1 MKIRSAHR
9 TRTVPKTIDGRTHQ
23 VDETYTV
30 ELPVPPPDRD
40 AQALKAVTGLAVLI
54 VTGAIVWSTVA
65 IGGLLSMAF
74 NPAISYG
81 IACVFDATW
90 IGLMTLEWIAR
101 YDSQRASLP
110 RRMGWAA
117 LVLSMALIAAH
128 GAVGDFLWIGIAGA
142 AVSLVAKSFWAVVMR
157 TTEARLDPATAQWV
171 AAERSEVDGQRAL
184 VAVRRQLERSKA
196 KARDEAEALSS
207 GGSVTEIEW
216 RTPATE
222 GLTEDRIRTEVEQ
235 AAERIR
241 TAQSAGSGSARTD
254 PDSGSVKDR
263 VRALYDSG
271 TTDPAAVVE
280 ALPDANPETVKR
292 MVRLVRTEG
301 GYA

>member
-1 MKIRSAHR
+1 MKYTTERR
-9 TRTVPKTIDGRTHQ
+9 TRTRPKTIDGTTHQ
-23 VDETYTV
+23 VDEQYTV
-30 ELPVPPPDRD
+30 RVPVAPPDRD
-40 AQALKAVTGLAVLI
+40 AQALAAVTGLAVLI

-65 IGGLLSMAF
+65 IGGLLSAAF

-117 LVLSMALIAAH
+117 LALSMALIAAH
-128 GAVGDFLWIGIAGA
+128 GAVGGFLWIGIAGA

-157 TTEARLDPATAQWV
+157 TTEARLDTATAQWV
-171 AAERSEVDGQRAL
+171 AAERSETDGERAL

-196 KARDEAEALSS
+196 KAREEAEALSS

-216 RTPATE
+216 RTPATG
-222 GLTEDRIRTEVEQ
+222 GLTADRLQAEVED

-241 TAQSAGSGSARTD
+241 TAQSAGSGSVRTD

-263 VRALYDSG
+263 VRTLYESG
-271 TTDPAAVVE
+271 TTEPGDVVR
-280 ALPDANPETVKR
+280 ALPDANPETVR
-292 MVRLVRTEG
+292 RHVRTVRLEG